1 MIFISVP
8 KYYEFIPFIIK
19 FLSDNQTKTIKE
31 ITEYCA
37 TEFDLS
43 ESDRNEK
50 LPSGKTKIYD
60 RVGWAKTYLKKA
72 GLIES
77 PKRGTV
83 CLTKAGHEAFKNS
96 NSNVTLEYL
105 SNFDA
110 FTQFRNRSNNKK
122 REEQLFEYSQIKNES
137 PQEQIELALQ
147 ELNDELISELMVEV
161 SKISPYEFEKLVVRL
176 LIKMGYGDMEEN
188 KDAVTKKSDDEGIDG
203 IVSADK
209 FGFDSIY
216 IQAKQWK
223 SDNSI
228 GRPEIQRFLGAL
240 AGQGASKGIFITT
253 SQFSKGAVEFA
264 SKQLHSK
271 IVLVDGRQ
279 LAKLMI
285 EYNLGVSTIATYEVK
300 RIDSDFFDECIN

>member
-1 MIFISVP
+1 MAVP
-8 KYYEFIPFIIK
+8 KFNEFIPFIIK
-19 FLSDNQTKTIKE
+19 FLSDNQTKTLKE
-31 ITEYCA
+31 IIEYCKL
-37 TEFDLS
+37 ELNLNES
-43 ESDRNEK
+43 ECSEK
-50 LPSGKTKIYD
+50 LPSGKTKLYD
-60 RVGWAKTYLKKA
+60 RVGWANTYLKKA

-83 CLTKAGHEAFKNS
+83 RLTAAGREACKNNLS
-96 NSNVTLEYL
+96 DITLEYL
-105 SNFDA
+105 NNFDS
-110 FTQFRNRSNNKK
+110 FKKFKNNIRDKNK
-122 REEQLFEYSQIKNES
+122 AEQNFEVSQIKNES

-300 RIDSDFFDECIN
+300 RIDSDFFDEYIN

>member
-1 MIFISVP
+1 MSVP

-19 FLSDNQTKTIKE
+19 FLSANQTKTIKE

-37 TEFDLS
+37 LEFKLS
-43 ESDRNEK
+43 DSDRKEK
-50 LPSGKTKIYD
+50 ISSGQNKLYS
-60 RVGWAKTYLKKA
+60 RVSWAKTYLKKA

-83 CLTKAGHEAFKNS
+83 CLTKAGREAFKNS

-105 SNFDA
+105 SNFDS
-110 FTQFRNRSNNKK
+110 FKKFKNNIKDNGK
-122 REEQLFEYSQIKNES
+122 NKEEQNFEVSQIKNES
-137 PQEQIELALQ
+137 PQEQIETAIK
-147 ELNDELISELMVEV
+147 ELNDELTSELMVEI
-161 SKISPYEFEKLVVRL
+161 SKISPYEFERLVVKL

-188 KDAVTKKSDDEGIDG
+188 KNAVTKKSADEGIDG

-223 SDNSI
+223 SDNSV

-240 AGQGASKGIFITT
+240 AGQGAAKGIFITT
-253 SQFSKGAVEFA
+253 SKFSGGAVEFA

-271 IVLVDGRQ
+271 IVLVDGRK
-279 LAKLMI
+279 LAELMI

>member
-1 MIFISVP
+1 MAVP

-19 FLSDNQTKTIKE
+19 FLSDNHTKTIKE

-37 TEFDLS
+37 FEFKLS
-43 ESDRNEK
+43 DAERKEK
-50 LPSGKTKIYD
+50 ISSGQNKLYS
-60 RVGWAKTYLKKA
+60 RVSWANTYLKKA
-72 GLIES
+72 GLVES

-83 CLTKAGHEAFKNS
+83 RLTAAGREACKNNLS
-96 NSNVTLEYL
+96 DITLEYL
-105 SNFDA
+105 NNFDS
-110 FTQFRNRSNNKK
+110 FKKFKNNIGDKSKNKK
-122 REEQLFEYSQIKNES
+122 DQNFEVSQIKNES

-223 SDNSI
+223 SDNSV

>member
-1 MIFISVP
+1 MAVP
-8 KYYEFIPFIIK
+8 KFNEFIPFIIK
-19 FLSDNQTKTIKE
+19 FLSDNQTKTLKE
-31 ITEYCA
+31 IIEYCKL
-37 TEFDLS
+37 ELNLNES
-43 ESDRNEK
+43 ECSEK
-50 LPSGKTKIYD
+50 LPSGKTKLYD
-60 RVGWAKTYLKKA
+60 RVGWANTYLKKA

-83 CLTKAGHEAFKNS
+83 RLTAAGREACKNNLS
-96 NSNVTLEYL
+96 DITLEYL
-105 SNFDA
+105 NNFDS
-110 FTQFRNRSNNKK
+110 FKKFKNNIRDKNK
-122 REEQLFEYSQIKNES
+122 AEQNFEVSQIKNES

-223 SDNSI
+223 SDNSV

-300 RIDSDFFDECIN
+300 RIDSDFFDEYIN